1 MKIHGTAKGG
11 AISKKDFGVAFGG
24 GGGDTGYPAGQ
35 GSDSD
40 GTNTNAT
47 ANSATAIDGVGSL
60 DFNGTSAFV
69 NLSQNLTNSL
79 NVTAVQPDMTSAWTV
94 SLWVFVEDSSDMS
107 AEHTYLAKIT
117 PGYVSP
123 HHELNLRQSTNLFQF
138 GAGVIGYTSWA
149 IPHNGWTH
157 LVLSITGIGEATQ
170 TWKGYSD
177 NSSAYTDSTTSTMN
191 WNKGGGETP
200 LICGAQGGTTRWM
213 SGQIQDVCFWNK
225 ELSSANR
232 TALFNGYD
240 YSAATDSGNTGRLA
254 SEVEKDDI
262 IAYYTFDDGSVTN
275 TAIP

>member
-11 AISKKDFGVAFGG
+11 AVGKKDFGVAFGG

-60 DFNGTSAFV
+60 DFNGSSAYV
-69 NLSQNLTNSL
+69 NLSQNLANSL
-79 NVTAVQPDMTSAWTV
+79 NVTAVQTDMTSAWTV
-94 SLWVFVEDSSDMS
+94 SMWVYVEDSSSGS
-107 AEHTYLAKIT
+107 AENTYISKIT
-117 PGYVSP
+117 SGYVSP
-123 HHELNLRQSTNLFQF
+123 YHELNLKQSTNLFQF
-138 GAGVIGYTSWA
+138 GNGVMGYTNWA
-149 IPHNGWTH
+149 IGHNGWTH
-157 LVLSITGIGEATQ
+157 LVLSITGIGETTQ
-170 TWKGYSD
+170 TWKGYED
-177 NSSAYTDSTTSTMN
+177 DGSAYTDSTTSAMN
-191 WNKGGGETP
+191 WNKGGETP
-200 LICGAQGGTTRWM
+200 IYCGAQNGTSRFM

-240 YSAATDSGNTGRLA
+240 YSSATDSGNTGLLA